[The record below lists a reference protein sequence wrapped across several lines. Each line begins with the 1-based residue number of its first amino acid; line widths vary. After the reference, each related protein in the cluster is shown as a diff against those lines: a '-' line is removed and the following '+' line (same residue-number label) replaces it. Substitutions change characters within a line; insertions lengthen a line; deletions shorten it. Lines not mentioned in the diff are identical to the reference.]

1 MSVPV
6 YRIHPGIGIARL
18 GDSPAEFYISPEKP
32 GALPTAC
39 DGQGNPLLSPDG
51 ISELPV
57 SKFKDAEGRIKRA
70 AARFQIYV
78 YDDESPAGRRLSLGD
93 AVFGGGNHGT
103 LIDIQWR
110 VYLANKKAVWYEF
123 SQLEGEHGY
132 SEGHKRRN
140 ADIADSEARQRLI
153 IDPGPRVVNATTLRR
168 ASFSRD
174 NSPYYSPTFPPEL
187 RPRCIDTLGDILTD
201 AEGRLLVLGG
211 HGHSGSFLQGFGQPR
226 IETYANNDGWFD
238 DTSDG
243 PVMARLAM
251 FSTEVGA
258 IRYIDVEYPSWVLAA
273 YPRYAPEILDM
284 VTIEDVVMN
293 TAIREMAYRTD
304 LFGTAGT
311 FGSPQKVDSS
321 DLKALMHWRAGPLQW
336 NPDYTPWFYRDV
348 WPILFRADEMSYLT
362 TILGQSNFPHNQSPR
377 GNFDPFKLGVPP
389 VVAPRTLARLKSGS
403 AARNHS
409 GQLFL
414 EAIEPVLIVLDD
426 QLKQTYVRRS
436 GGLVSAMEASDSD
449 SSDPRQQLMDALS
462 EFADAIHGPF
472 PNGDPDVYLGA
483 WKDTYAAGQTHP
495 KYQAAKKAL
504 EDQVE
509 RIVARLYERASP
521 HEASLRLMSA
531 RRRPNDT
538 QTPVDRQSLDLRDA
552 ANRYLNEFLT
562 GRLLEKQFVKDVSAS
577 THDPYRQNR
586 LYLDELLRQPGEE
599 NEFRLAGRP
608 NSRLFRLPLMP
619 LLAGDNPISNT
630 LPSKF
635 LRLTDYQL
643 FILRQWAAGNFVNE
657 VSEGWVKQEHVNPFA
672 PYGNWVNRSAED
684 LDRAVL
690 MNLLGGAFCP
700 GGEVNW
706 IIRNPAVYHA
716 PFRLKAD
723 PDFWEFRQT
732 AAQSNANAGKI
743 PVSENDYVA
752 STEDDLSQDGDFE
765 IGLQPGDLTKYMA
778 LPWQADFNECTTQM
792 IDVSYEL
799 WNQIHPESEN
809 DEWARLEQKLWDTL
823 WWPAH
828 RPVQVFEVV
837 GTQGGAPV
845 YKMLDWSMGVPG
857 TNAGDLKMVTEWP
870 KLGFV
875 VRNFYL
881 SKQEQEQPTANP
893 PAYKYIS
900 VERNQE
906 KK

>member
-18 GDSPAEFYISPEKP
+18 GDSPDEFYISPEKP
-32 GALPTAC
+32 GALPVAC
-39 DGQGNPLLSPDG
+39 DSQGNPLLSPDG
-51 ISELPV
+51 TSELPV
-57 SKFKDAEGRIKRA
+57 AKFKDAEGRIKRA

-78 YDDESPAGRRLSLGD
+78 YDAASPQGRPLSLGD
-93 AVFGGGNHGT
+93 PIFGGGNHGT

-110 VYLANKKAVWYEF
+110 VYLANKKAVWFEF
-123 SQLEGEHGY
+123 SQLAGEHGY
-132 SEGHKRRN
+132 DDGHQLRN
-140 ADIADSEARQRLI
+140 SDITDSEARQRLI
-153 IDPGPRVVNATTLRR
+153 IDPGPRVVNVTDSRR
-168 ASFSRD
+168 ASFSK
-174 NSPYYSPTFPPEL
+174 NSAQYYAPVFPPDL
-187 RPRCIDTLGDILTD
+187 CPRSIETLGDILTD
-201 AEGRLLVLGG
+201 SQGRLLVLGG
-211 HGHSGSFLQGFGQPR
+211 HGHSGSFLDGFGQPR
-226 IETYANNDGWFD
+226 IEHYANNDGWFD

-243 PVMARLAM
+243 PVMARLVM
-251 FSTEVGA
+251 FSVEVGA
-258 IRYIDVEYPSWVLAA
+258 IRYVDVEYPSWVLAA

-304 LFGTAGT
+304 LFGTAGS
-311 FGSPQKVDSS
+311 FGDPQKIDSTDS
-321 DLKALMHWRAGPLQW
+321 KALMHWKAGPLEW
-336 NPDYTPWFYRDV
+336 NPGFIPWFYRDI
-348 WPILFRADEMSYLT
+348 WPILFRADEMSYLS
-362 TILGQSNFPHNQSPR
+362 TILGQSNFPHNQSTR

-389 VVAPRTLARLKSGS
+389 VVGPRVLARLNAGS

-409 GQLFL
+409 GELFV
-414 EAIEPVLIVLDD
+414 EALEPVLIVLDD
-426 QLKQTYVRRS
+426 QLKQTPLPQAKGFLFAMDTGDS
-436 GGLVSAMEASDSD
+436 GASDI
-449 SSDPRQQLMDALS
+449 RQELMDALS
-462 EFADAIHGPF
+462 EFANAEYGPF
-472 PNGDPDVYLGA
+472 PGGNPDAYLGS
-483 WKDTYAAGQTHP
+483 WKETYARGQSDI
-495 KYQAAKKAL
+495 KFQAAKKAL
-504 EDQVE
+504 EDRVE
-509 RIVARLYERASP
+509 HAIAELYGRAVP
-521 HEASLRLMSA
+521 KETAVRLMSA
-531 RRRPNDT
+531 RRPDDRET
-538 QTPVDRQSLDLRDA
+538 RVDRQSLDLRDA
-552 ANRYLNEFLT
+552 ARRYLNEFLT
-562 GRLLEKQFVKDVSAS
+562 GRLLEKQFQKDVAAS
-577 THDPYRQNR
+577 THDAYRQNR
-586 LYLDELLRQPGEE
+586 LYLEELLRQPGEE

-643 FILRQWAAGNFVNE
+643 FILRQWAAGDFVNE
-657 VSEGWVKQEHVNPFA
+657 VSEGWVRTEDVNPFS
-672 PYGNWVNRSAED
+672 PYQNWVNRTAED

-723 PDFWEFRQT
+723 PAFYGFRQT

-743 PVSENDYVA
+743 PVSENDYIA
-752 STEDDLSQDGDFE
+752 STEDDLSQNSNFKT
-765 IGLQPGDLTKYMA
+765 GLQPGDLTKYMA

-792 IDVSYEL
+792 IDVTYEL
-799 WNQIHPESEN
+799 WNQINPGSEH
-809 DEWARLEQKLWDTL
+809 DEWAKLEQKLWETL

-837 GTQGGAPV
+837 GMQAGSPV

-857 TNAGDLKMVTEWP
+857 TNAGDLKMVTEWS
-870 KLGFV
+870 KLGFL

-881 SKQEQEQPTANP
+881 SKQDQEQPTANP

-900 VERNQE
+900 TERNQE
-906 KK
+906 EK